1 MTAPWLC
8 QSYPAT
14 QCAAVRIFVGATTAP
29 PQKKPVSSE
38 VSAVPLSSPY
48 QSCAIQGA
56 EVMVVVVPPMI
67 FASAV
72 CPVLP
77 ALYDDLAGRARA
89 VRPRRPRWRAG
100 APARRPTVS
109 WWRV

>member
-77 ALYDDLAGRARA
+77 ALYDDLAGR
-89 VRPRRPRWRAG
+89 RAG
-100 APARRPTVS
+100 RVVPGDRGGQQALQLGGRR
-109 WWRV
+109 